1 MRKLFRRPR
10 LWLLF
15 TLLFMLLG
23 LQYRIWIGEGSLA
36 QKVELSRA
44 VEKQQSRND
53 RLEERNRILAEEVDS
68 LRNTLEAIEERAR
81 TDLGMVK
88 EDETF
93 FLVLDKRREPP
104 RRVRPPPPEVDA
116 QEEVEAQDV
125 VPELFEE

>member
-44 VEKQQSRND
+44 VEKQKSRND
-53 RLEERNRILAEEVDS
+53 RLEERNRILAEEVDG
-68 LRNTLEAIEERAR
+68 LRNTSEAIEERAR
-81 TDLGMVK
+81 TDLGMIK

-93 FLVLDKRREPP
+93 FLVLDKRREPQ
-104 RRVRPPPPEVDA
+104 RRVRPPPSEVDP